1 MADVSGMSLE
11 ARLGEA
17 VSRSRKH
24 LPAEVAAQVAAL
36 FTPTNLAIMAAT
48 LAVWAGSHFAG
59 VGFIA
64 DIILLCLGVVMLGWT
79 AVQLA
84 GILYDF
90 CVTLVD
96 AKSDDDLE
104 RAGALF
110 AQAVLLAGVGT
121 VSAVLLRGAASNVR
135 AAAAA
140 RRAPPPPPEP
150 VTPPVPRR
158 HWGENFE
165 VTPARPDRL
174 AAAALAD
181 LTPSARAALAG
192 PNRLMIRSVSGEW
205 SAAGTNATSGNSWWR
220 GVDIR
225 HARTILE
232 GLRSGRPGSTV
243 EASIARY
250 GFRQESPNVAEVW
263 VVDLHTL
270 ASRNPGA
277 TFAIDVAGDLVLSTP
292 NPNMMLY
299 GVRRFRFDR
308 RNPVQSYWE
317 LF

>member
-11 ARLGEA
+11 TRLGEA
-17 VSRSRKH
+17 ISRSGKH
-24 LPAEVAAQVAAL
+24 MPAEVAAQVAAI

-64 DIILLCLGVVMLGWT
+64 DIILLCLGVLMLGWT
-79 AVQLA
+79 AVQLG
-84 GILYDF
+84 GIIYDF

-96 AKSDDDLE
+96 ARTDDDLE
-104 RAGALF
+104 RAAVLF
-110 AQAVLLAGVGT
+110 AQAVLLAGVGA
-121 VSAVLLRGAASNVR
+121 VSAVLLRGAAGNVR
-135 AAAAA
+135 SQAAA
-140 RRAPPPPPEP
+140 RQAPPPPEP
-150 VTPPVPRR
+150 VAPAVPRR
-158 HWGENFE
+158 HWGENFQ

-174 AAAALAD
+174 AAAALAE

-192 PNRLMIRSVSGEW
+192 PNRLMIRSIGGEW
-205 SAAGTNATSGNSWWR
+205 NAAATNATSGNSWWR
-220 GVDIR
+220 GVDMR
-225 HARTILE
+225 HARAILE

-250 GFRQESPNVAEVW
+250 GFRPGHPNTAEVW

-277 TFAIDVAGDLVLSTP
+277 NFAVDLAGDLVLTTA

-308 RNPVQSYWE
+308 RNPVQSYFE